1 MAPPTRTRVV
11 LTIITGGCK
20 TASGGGPDVH
30 QAERQWA
37 QSVAGPGSTQ
47 CTETAFARG
56 NGWCWCDDLAH
67 ELQLTFDRCCQGD
80 LGDLQCWSTV
90 DREGRA
96 LTSEWTGV
104 FSMVKC
110 CDRTAH
116 TANFFGF
123 ANPTVHRHSPE
134 REGSWTAMTMDFL
147 GMRLSLPQV
156 PFSLWAL
163 VHDSA
168 EPPRQVAWEL
178 GNFERHREEFT
189 EAFEARRAIHRR
201 GWKPCSEPFE
211 RFDVQVVLD
220 NAEVVRRLFSAL
232 GGSPVASY
240 INIGANDGISDD
252 PLGNLLQLFP
262 QARAAAVEGDRSLCE
277 RHRANLPHVHLWC
290 GIITPENIWTAV
302 DQWLPSRSEVEL
314 SDGLV
319 QVDFLK
325 VDIDSFDCEVVEAF
339 LSGARSARLRRVLRL
354 QPKIILM
361 EVNDGFPPPVQYS
374 LLFDRSLLNTS
385 LEHKNCS
392 GNIPLAG
399 CSLSYQVAHFYS
411 FGYRLIMYGSGQ
423 ATFAHL
429 SVLEAIKAAG
439 FEGPLDEFECYWN
452 TLLVGQCVSGRQIRR
467 WSHEIGGP
475 AGTEQILAEVR
486 GHLLETERRFS
497 LPRMRMALEV

>member
-1 MAPPTRTRVV
+1 M
-11 LTIITGGCK
+11 
-20 TASGGGPDVH
+20 PDVA
-30 QAERQWA
+30 AERQWDQYLA
-37 QSVAGPGSTQ
+37 SPGLTQ
-47 CTETAFARG
+47 CAETTHSRG
-56 NGWCWCDDLAH
+56 NGWCWCDDVAH
-67 ELQLTFDRCCQGD
+67 KLQLTFERCCQGG
-80 LGDLQCWSTV
+80 LECWSV
-90 DREGRA
+90 VERNGHA
-96 LTSEWTGV
+96 LTSEHAGI

-123 ANPTVHRHSPE
+123 ANPTVHRYSQE
-134 REGSWTAMTMDFL
+134 QGGTWTAQTMDFL
-147 GMRLSLPQV
+147 GPRLSLPQV
-156 PFSLWAL
+156 PFELWAL

-178 GNFERHREEFT
+178 AHFERHREEFT

-201 GWKPCSEPFE
+201 GWMPCSVPFE
-211 RFDVQVVLD
+211 RFGPQVVLD
-220 NAEVVRRLFSAL
+220 NAELVRRLYSAL
-232 GGSPVASY
+232 GSSAAASF
-240 INIGANDGISDD
+240 INVGANNGISDD
-252 PLGNLLQLFP
+252 PLGNLLQFLP
-262 QARAAAVEGDRSLCE
+262 QARAAAVEGDSSLCE
-277 RHRANLPHVHLWC
+277 KHRANLPHVHLWC
-290 GIITPENIWTAV
+290 GFITPENIWAAV
-302 DQWLPSRSEVEL
+302 DRWLPSWSEVEQ

-325 VDIDSFDCEVVEAF
+325 VDIDSYDCEVVEAF
-339 LSGARSARLRRVLRL
+339 LSGTRSARLRRILRL

-374 LLFDRSLLNTS
+374 LLFDRSLVNTS
-385 LEHKNCS
+385 LEHVNCS

-399 CSLSYQVAHFYS
+399 CSLSYQVVHFYP

-429 SVLEAIKAAG
+429 SVLEAIKSAG
-439 FEGPLDEFECYWN
+439 LEGPLDEFDCYWS